1 MMTMINL
8 DAITRIYPELETPEQ
23 DFNDQLPDYE
33 IIWDIKQGLSQ
44 VEDEEK
50 YFQKLIATEP
60 VA

>member
-1 MMTMINL
+1 MLQLYT
-8 DAITRIYPELETPEQ
+8 ITTIYPELETPEQ
-23 DFNDQLPDYE
+23 DFNDQLPDPE